1 MDTCGEH
8 GFIVTSCRCP
18 GPHEVVVVDCPP
30 YCRGRI
36 QDKGIASFMEKARA
50 APKPLPLWAGSEPIE
65 HDTMHPDCDCT
76 VCCPPCSVPGCWS
89 FDVTARMVP
98 TDGTA
103 RFRARVLLCDEHGGS
118 QPTEAVWAAG
128 RNTYPE
134 GISDGG

>member
-1 MDTCGEH
+1 MTTDEELDAAGARALENL
-8 GFIVTSCRCP
+8 
-18 GPHEVVVVDCPP
+18 
-30 YCRGRI
+30 
-36 QDKGIASFMEKARA
+36 MEKIVA
-50 APKPLPLWAGSEPIE
+50 APRWAGTEPIE
-65 HDTMHPDCDCT
+65 YETPHLDCDCT

-134 GISDGG
+134 GITDGG